1 MSELLLFIIGFFVF
15 LTVTTAVM
23 TFGYFQFNTIYREDH
38 DEGDGPPIESDGNLL
53 YFAGDAEA
61 PATG

>member
-15 LTVTTAVM
+15 LVVTTAVM
-23 TFGYFQFNTIYREDH
+23 TFGYFQFNATYRDDH
-38 DEGDGPPIESDGNLL
+38 AEGDGPPIESDGNLL

-61 PATG
+61 PASG